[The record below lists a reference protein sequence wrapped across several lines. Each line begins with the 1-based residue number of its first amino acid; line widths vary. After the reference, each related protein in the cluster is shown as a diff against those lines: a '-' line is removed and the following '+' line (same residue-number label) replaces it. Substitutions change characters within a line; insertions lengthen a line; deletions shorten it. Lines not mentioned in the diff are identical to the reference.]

1 MDNMTGTN
9 LQHFFEM
16 KAVRSHIDRI
26 TDERQ
31 FAFLPFWRI
40 EAGMLIALY
49 LNEENF
55 IDAACNINIQVKGQD
70 VSLEIDVKHSE
81 RIGSS
86 SERIITYTLNDEMN
100 EAIISGIGTI
110 AIELRDR
117 VKLKVDGDDLRF
129 PNRGKYVKR
138 PPLRDQS
145 NAIVLTTSNEC
156 FESSRT
162 ELLEYSHIILQPYD
176 PMSSSTPSPSPTA
189 FPTPLLDNFPE
200 NLLQAEDGT
209 ERPPPEDRVTYSQQ
223 EVEIEPEIDSQK
235 LDENPQIKALLQNN
249 SLGLSEE
256 NENGDEETLQTFK
269 PELNDLVLPV
279 QVVKE
284 KEQEYTENPSQ
295 SNLLGYFTY
304 NGFFDV
310 GVSKSKLKKNES
322 SSDPEEQVDEVID
335 QDAFVEAIKAF
346 QKFNGFPE
354 TGEITAKEAE
364 VLKSPRCGNRDTSYK
379 DEIETFTCDEGEMI
393 ESDKKYRAGCVLDPD
408 IRLDIC
414 SAFPTENAKKKEIW
428 RDVSNYYFEFDV
440 QFGAK
445 SKNQSHIGIAFDY
458 NHETRES
465 MFVLV
470 NHERNRNR
478 LSFQYGNYSKGVRKV
493 EQERPRVKFNHDQK
507 VDHRFKV
514 RLTVKPSKASIAIN
528 GKRVFDFETNQ
539 IPIASVFLFSLGG
552 SNYENHEIKIPAS
565 RLCTRNKDHK
575 ARNRDRS
582 KRYALSNFRW
592 YTDGGPITYTFV
604 NHSSTIG

>member
-1 MDNMTGTN
+1 MIEIRRT
-9 LQHFFEM
+9 
-16 KAVRSHIDRI
+16 
-26 TDERQ
+26 EREHYMP
-31 FAFLPFWRI
+31 L
-40 EAGMLIALY
+40 
-49 LNEENF
+49 LNNRY
-55 IDAACNINIQVKGQD
+55 Q
-70 VSLEIDVKHSE
+70 
-81 RIGSS
+81 SS
-86 SERIITYTLNDEMN
+86 SIIIT
-100 EAIISGIGTI
+100 
-110 AIELRDR
+110 
-117 VKLKVDGDDLRF
+117 
-129 PNRGKYVKR
+129 
-138 PPLRDQS
+138 
-145 NAIVLTTSNEC
+145 TSDEC

-162 ELLEYSHIILQPYD
+162 ELLRYSYVQLQPYD
-176 PMSSSTPSPSPTA
+176 PMTSSSPSSSPA
-189 FPTPLLDNFPE
+189 ADPTPLLNSFNE
-200 NLLQAEDGT
+200 HLLQAESGT
-209 ERPPPEDRVTYSQQ
+209 ERPPPQDRVTYSQQ

-235 LDENPQIKALLQNN
+235 LDGNPQIKALLQNN
-249 SLGLSEE
+249 SLGLSEVDE
-256 NENGDEETLQTFK
+256 TGDEETLQTFK

-310 GVSKSKLKKNES
+310 GVTKSKLKKEKAS
-322 SSDPEEQVDEVID
+322 GDPVNEVID

-364 VLKSPRCGNRDTSYK
+364 VLTTPRCGNRDTSYK

-393 ESDKKYRAGCVLDPD
+393 ESDKKNRDKCVLDPD
-408 IRLDIC
+408 ILLDIC
-414 SAFPTENAKKKEIW
+414 SAYPTEDAAKQEVW
-428 RDVSNYYFEFDV
+428 RNVSNYYFEFDV

-458 NHETRES
+458 NYETRES
-465 MFVLV
+465 MFVSV

-478 LSFQYGNYSKGVRKV
+478 LSFQYGNYSRG
-493 EQERPRVKFNHDQK
+493 ERRAKIVPERVKFTHDQK

-514 RLTVKPSKASIAIN
+514 RLTVKPSKASLAIN